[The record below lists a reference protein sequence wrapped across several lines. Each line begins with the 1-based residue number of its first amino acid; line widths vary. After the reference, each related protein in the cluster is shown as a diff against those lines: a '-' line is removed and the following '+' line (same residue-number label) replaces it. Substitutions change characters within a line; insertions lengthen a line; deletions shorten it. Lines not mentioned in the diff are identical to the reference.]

1 MDIKNF
7 LYAKGCGKFN
17 VGSIVKII
25 SVKKCKFGYNNIMT
39 DCIGQTTV
47 ITNKKLN
54 YDDITWE
61 YKIKAD
67 DGRFTWSDNCFE
79 LIGRTV
85 IKNE

>member
-1 MDIKNF
+1 MLKKELKVGDKVRIV
-7 LYAKGCGKFN
+7 N
-17 VGSIVKII
+17 VRD
-25 SVKKCKFGYNNIMT
+25 CLFGYNPTMIGLT
-39 DCIGQTTV
+39 GQTTV

-85 IKNE
+85 MKNE